1 MKQDRRQIKT
11 RNAILDACNKLLE
24 TKNIEQITI
33 NDIAKEANI
42 NRGTFYLHFKDKYE
56 MITNFEDEMISQL
69 HETILRNIPEEQF
82 EQEFLPSRYDTLIE
96 VFKCLED
103 NEQLLSFLIKLDF
116 STTFRKKLR
125 QSLITIIEKSEIQ
138 HHRELLHPIPIE
150 LVVRI
155 LTDII
160 LNVAEY
166 TQEIEEQWNKQEVA
180 ETIFKSIIQG
190 PAKTSGLI
198 K

>member
-1 MKQDRRQIKT
+1 MKRDRRQIKT
-11 RNAILDACNKLLE
+11 RNAILEACNQLLE
-24 TKNIEQITI
+24 TKSIEQITI
-33 NDIAKEANI
+33 NDIADTANI

-56 MITNFEDEMISQL
+56 MITNFEDKMISLL
-69 HETILRNIPEEQF
+69 HETILKHVPNEQF
-82 EQEFLPSRYDTLIE
+82 EQEFLPSRYDTIIE

-125 QSLITIIEKSEIQ
+125 QSLLTIIENSGI
-138 HHRELLHPIPIE
+138 HHYKELLHPIPVE
-150 LVVRI
+150 LGVKI
-155 LTDII
+155 MTDTI

-166 TQEIEEQWNKQEVA
+166 THETEKQWNKQEVA

-190 PAKTSGLI
+190 PAKTLGFI